1 MQIQLTSDL
10 KNLYPES
17 IFGSLIIRDFP
28 NIQSHETLE
37 ERKRDLE
44 RRIKEGEG
52 EVERSIMI
60 KKYDSY
66 FKQWKKTYPIEFQIK
81 TIKDGRRF
89 PKVSALVDVMFL
101 AELNSC
107 ILTSGH
113 DLDKIQGNLT
123 FNVSSGGELYLKLN
137 NQEQKLKQ
145 SDVILNDE
153 EGLLASILYGPAKRT
168 SITMKAKNAL
178 YFAWCPY
185 ITDEEL
191 IKAHLNEILSYVS
204 NISETITSEIRLI
217 RS

>member
-17 IFGSLIIRDFP
+17 IFGSLIIRNFA
-28 NIQSHETLE
+28 NIKSHDTLE

-44 RRIKEGEG
+44 RKIKEGEG
-52 EVERSIMI
+52 EVERSSMI

-81 TIKDGRRF
+81 TIKAGRRF

-123 FNVSSGGELYLKLN
+123 FDVSSGGENYLKLN

-185 ITDEEL
+185 ITDEGL
-191 IKAHLNEILSYVS
+191 IKAHLNEILSYIS

>member
-10 KNLYPES
+10 KNSYPES
-17 IFGSLIIRDFP
+17 IFGSLIIRDFT
-28 NIQSHETLE
+28 NIKSHETLE

-44 RRIKEGEG
+44 RKIKEGEE
-52 EVERSIMI
+52 EVERSSMI

-66 FKQWKKTYPIEFQIK
+66 FKKWKKIYPIEFQIK

-123 FNVSSGGELYLKLN
+123 FDVSSGGEDYLKLN
-137 NQEQKLKQ
+137 GQEQKLKQ
-145 SDVILNDE
+145 NDVILNDE
-153 EGLLASILYGPAKRT
+153 EGLLASILYGPARRT

-191 IKAHLNEILSYVS
+191 IKAHLNEILSYIS

>member
-1 MQIQLTSDL
+1 
-10 KNLYPES
+10 
-17 IFGSLIIRDFP
+17 
-28 NIQSHETLE
+28 
-37 ERKRDLE
+37 
-44 RRIKEGEG
+44 
-52 EVERSIMI
+52 MI
-60 KKYDSY
+60 KNYDSY

-123 FNVSSGGELYLKLN
+123 FDVSSGGENYLKLN
-137 NQEQKLKQ
+137 GQEQKLKQ
-145 SDVILNDE
+145 NDVILKDG
-153 EGLLASILYGPAKRT
+153 EGLLASILYGPARRT

-191 IKAHLNEILSYVS
+191 IKAHLNEILSYIS